1 MKKEQTPPADETSV
15 PADKTVQPKEDEAFK
30 RRILRRI
37 KYARIPQ
44 EGTFEHFMPDP
55 DRGLSDEQVRT
66 RFSQFL
72 VNDSQKKYSRSYLSI
87 ILGNLLT
94 FFNLLAAIVA
104 VLLIY
109 SGAGISQFAFALI
122 FSVNIGWSII
132 LEILAKR
139 RIDKLSLITSP
150 TAKVIRGGTVRTIP
164 TREIVADDILLLETG
179 QQIPADCVLLDGT
192 AHVNESLLTGES
204 VAVHKEAGD
213 KLLAGSFVVSGKCRV
228 RVITV
233 GRETYVNNLTAK
245 AKKYKRPHSEI
256 RNSTNMF
263 VGIIAPLMLLIAI
276 GIFWINKPESL
287 AALPETIQTTCAV
300 IIGMIPS
307 GMLLLISIAMSMGII
322 RLSRHHTLVNDMY
335 SLEMLAR
342 VDVLCLDKT
351 GTITDGRMQVEELS
365 VLNNYSSRP
374 VEEIISS
381 MIAALGDNNQTSVAL
396 YNRFGDAST
405 LHAKKIL
412 PFSSERKL
420 SAVSF
425 QDEGTYVLGAPE
437 FVLRPMPSRVEK
449 LVRENAAK
457 GLRVLVLAHSSAA
470 ISGEKVPSVLRP
482 VALISLSDNIRED
495 AADTIAWFRQ
505 NDVQV
510 KIISG
515 DNPVTVAEV
524 ARRAGVEHAE
534 KYLSLEGL
542 SDPEVEAAATE
553 YTVFGRVTPEQK
565 AVLVRALKKRG
576 HTVAMTGDGVNDILA
591 MKESDCAVSVAA
603 GTEAARNVS
612 NIVLQDNNFA
622 NMPKV
627 VFEGRRVVN
636 NVKATSSL
644 YIMKTLF
651 TAIMATICICLNTQ
665 YLFKT
670 NNLLLFE
677 LMVAGVPSVILSL
690 QPNTD
695 RIRGKYF
702 TYVLCHSI
710 PAAMTLVLCV
720 ISVYIASIVQFGSFV
735 LEYQALAVMAMTFGG
750 VAMLLRL
757 CRPFNLLR
765 GVTCAISAIVCIAVF
780 CIPPLATI
788 LFSEWKLVG
797 FSFTGILLVI
807 CTTETA
813 FPVAEGL
820 QMIFSAIERALDKTY
835 PGISAAP
842 AAESAA
848 AAACAAT
855 EAEREHA
862 LQTAEKEDAASVPQA
877 DKATGGSANEG

>member
-1 MKKEQTPPADETSV
+1 MNENKKTADGEELRMTARPDRAEQADFS
-15 PADKTVQPKEDEAFK
+15 AQSSADEAFK
-30 RRILRRI
+30 RRIFRKI
-37 KYARIPQ
+37 KRAQIPQ
-44 EGTFEHFMPDP
+44 EGTFEHFSPTPDE
-55 DRGLSDEQVRT
+55 GLTDEQVRL
-66 RFSQFL
+66 RFSQYL
-72 VNDSQKKYSRSYLSI
+72 VNDSHKKYSRSYLSI
-87 ILGNLLT
+87 VLGNLLT

-109 SGAGISQFAFALI
+109 SGANISQFAFALI
-122 FSVNIGWSII
+122 FSINIGWSII

-139 RIDKLSLITSP
+139 RIDKLNLVSSP
-150 TAKVIRGGTVRTIP
+150 TAKVIRGGTKRTIP
-164 TREIVADDILLLETG
+164 AQEIVVDDILLLETG
-179 QQIPADCVLLDGT
+179 QQIPVDCVLLDGT

-204 VAVHKEAGD
+204 VAVHKATGD
-213 KLLAGSFVVSGKCRV
+213 KLLAGSFVVSGNCRV
-228 RVITV
+228 RVTTV
-233 GRETYVNNLTAK
+233 GRETYVNRLTAK

-256 RNSTNMF
+256 RNSTNLF
-263 VGIIAPLMLLIAI
+263 VCIIAPLMLLIAI
-276 GIFWINKPESL
+276 GIFWINRPETL
-287 AALPETIQTTCAV
+287 AELPETIQTTCAV

-307 GMLLLISIAMSMGII
+307 GMLLLISIAMSLGII
-322 RLSRHHTLVNDMY
+322 RLSKNHTLVNDMY

-351 GTITDGRMQVEELS
+351 GTITDGKMQVEQLS
-365 VLNNYSSRP
+365 VLNNYSKHP
-374 VEEIISS
+374 VEEIIGS
-381 MIAALGDNNQTSVAL
+381 MLSALKDNNQTSIAL
-396 YNRFGDAST
+396 YNRFGHSSV
-405 LHAKKIL
+405 LQAKKIL

-437 FVLRPMPSRVEK
+437 FVLRPLPSRVEK
-449 LVRENAAK
+449 LVQENAVK
-457 GLRVLVLAHSSAA
+457 GLRVLVLAYSSAA
-470 ISGEKVPSVLRP
+470 INGEKVPSVLRP

-495 AADTIAWFRQ
+495 AAETIEWFKQ

-524 ARRAGVEHAE
+524 ARRAGVDGAD
-534 KYLSLEGL
+534 KYISLENL
-542 SDPEVEAAATE
+542 TDPEVEAAATE

-565 AVLVRALKKRG
+565 AILVKTLKRHG

-591 MKESDCAVSVAA
+591 MKEADCAVSVAA

-612 NIVLQDNNFA
+612 NIVLQDNNFS

-651 TAIMATICICLNTQ
+651 TAIMATICICLNIQ

-677 LMVAGVPSVILSL
+677 LMVAGIPSIILSL

-720 ISVYIASIVQFGSFV
+720 ITVYIASIVQFGAFV
-735 LEYQALAVMAMTFGG
+735 PEYEALSVMAMTFGG
-750 VAMLLRL
+750 VVMLFRQ
-757 CRPFNLLR
+757 CQPFNRLR
-765 GVTCAISAIVCIAVF
+765 AVTFSISAVVCIAVF
-780 CIPPLATI
+780 CIPALATI
-788 LFSEWKLVG
+788 LYTDWRSIEFSL
-797 FSFTGILLVI
+797 TGILLLI
-807 CTTETA
+807 CVTETA
-813 FPVAEGL
+813 FPVSGL
-820 QMIFSAIERALDKTY
+820 LQKLFGLIEQALDKTY
-835 PGISAAP
+835 PHFNIPFLRKNEEKPAPSA
-842 AAESAA
+842 E
-848 AAACAAT
+848 
-855 EAEREHA
+855 E
-862 LQTAEKEDAASVPQA
+862 
-877 DKATGGSANEG
+877 N